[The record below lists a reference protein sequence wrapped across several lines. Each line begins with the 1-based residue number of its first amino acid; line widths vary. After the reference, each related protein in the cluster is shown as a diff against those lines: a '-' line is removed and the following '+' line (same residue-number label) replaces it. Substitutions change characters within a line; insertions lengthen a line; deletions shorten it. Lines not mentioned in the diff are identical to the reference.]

1 MKKEKIITRTV
12 VSTEYTVMC
21 VDVASAK
28 VDNRLY
34 SFVGVRDDAKCLSII
49 NDMYKET
56 TEKAVAVVS
65 AVETET
71 LYGLAESDF
80 IRYGFVLPPRGT
92 KKESEEG

>member
-1 MKKEKIITRTV
+1 MITRTV

-28 VDNRLY
+28 VDNRIY
-34 SFVGVRDDAKCLSII
+34 SFVGTRDDAKCLSIL
-49 NDMYKET
+49 NDTYKGT
-56 TEKAVAVVS
+56 TDKAVAVVS

-71 LYGLAESDF
+71 LYGMAESDF

-92 KKESEEG
+92 KKEIEED